1 MATRLPHIIVKGALR
16 HVRETPAEQANNLND
31 GFMVMLKGSMPNENQ
46 RRHAAEI
53 DSILAGIKEN
63 GRQRWKKTIKDEVA
77 TVSIP
82 QCPQQGRKIG
92 NRKTKVSPEN
102 GATYAHVLALGA
114 DDHVIQASLRH
125 GMALE
130 DMGSLEGAARLFGL
144 ALSSAPDNVVLLS
157 HYGRVQKLLRN
168 FTGARRCYA
177 R

>member
-1 MATRLPHIIVKGALR
+1 
-16 HVRETPAEQANNLND
+16 
-31 GFMVMLKGSMPNENQ
+31 MLKGYMPDEND
-46 RRHAAEI
+46 RRHAAVI
-53 DSILAGIKEN
+53 DSILAGIKEQGQVERHVN
-63 GRQRWKKTIKDEVA
+63 RLISRGHLKKIIKDEAA
-77 TVSIP
+77 TVSTS
-82 QCPQQGRKIG
+82 QFAQQGRKTG
-92 NRKTKVSPEN
+92 SRKTKVSPLTLQESRKQEDKSQP
-102 GATYAHVLALGA
+102 TYAHVLALGA